1 MNNNPTSTSTSQ
13 LQVTP
18 SYYSHYDVINL
29 ISQKQYTEISQSL
42 THSAQS
48 SLPPQTWGSLLINH
62 LISPSLR
69 TFSNLLS
76 YSTTSASSY
85 TKTNIQ
91 ILNHIFLHFHLSN
104 YNNVIRLFLSNV
116 PVHSQHS
123 YIFLSNALLV
133 LLDISITTNNLSLS
147 LKLLKAFET
156 LLTPSSVVKS
166 ASTTSTPD
174 QSVTSYLNNI
184 EIFNA
189 TCAKFTELIHIYKCF
204 INIELNNVVQA
215 RKNLYDFK
223 CMFRASSVVE
233 DTTKRNLHK
242 RVKHIYTM
250 LKIKLDYI
258 SNTHNKC
265 VKHLT
270 ALINKG
276 GDCDYG
282 LAYYYNV
289 HGVLNL
295 KNGKP
300 AVARLWFIKCLAATQ
315 RNVALMLRF
324 GKMVMFNVGL
334 CLFAEKDYKGCLKI
348 MRELMKEEWG
358 CKQAFVLYR
367 AGVCLVEDDNAK
379 ANVEEGALCFKTAMN
394 VVEKKLFR
402 SGSGSGGRC
411 SDVYEELEGMLMNES
426 VFNMKNKGGSQNA
439 KQHNN
444 SNNSNSNSSGSGNSI
459 YKQTYMKVYIQCYL
473 NLLYCLACMNKHTE
487 VIYYVNRLY
496 VNINKYELTTTTTT
510 TTASLQSI
518 TNNYL
523 INAYIHL
530 NLPSKALALLKQSL
544 TLTSLSPSFKHNI
557 TINYITH
564 SISTSNYIEALT
576 HIRHLLTEY
585 LPTSTSSP
593 PSYMYDIVLYYLL
606 STNNTSTALHVLT
619 HRQLPLAFLSCAHH
633 PSSLN

>member
-1 MNNNPTSTSTSQ
+1 MNNNPTPTPQ
-13 LQVTP
+13 LQLTP
-18 SYYSHYDVINL
+18 SYYYSHYDVINL

-42 THSAQS
+42 THSTQS
-48 SLPPQTWGSLLINH
+48 AFPPQTWGSLLINH
-62 LISPSLR
+62 LISPSLQ

-104 YNNVIRLFLSNV
+104 YNNVIRLFLSNI

-123 YIFLSNALLV
+123 YIFLTNALLV
-133 LLDISITTNNLSLS
+133 LLDIAITTNNLSLS

-189 TCAKFTELIHIYKCF
+189 TWSKFTELVHIYKCF
-204 INIELNNVVQA
+204 VNIELNNVVQA

-300 AVARLWFIKCLAATQ
+300 TVARLWFMKCLATTQ

-334 CLFAEKDYKGCLKI
+334 CLFAVKDYKGCLKI

-358 CKQAFVLYR
+358 CKRAFVLYR

-379 ANVEEGALCFKTAMN
+379 GNVEEGALCFKTAMN
-394 VVEKKLFR
+394 VVEKKLFKSK
-402 SGSGSGGRC
+402 SGSGS

-426 VFNMKNKGGSQNA
+426 VFNMKNKGSKRCSSQNG

-444 SNNSNSNSSGSGNSI
+444 SGNSSNSMNNSGDNSNSI
-459 YKQTYMKVYIQCYL
+459 YKQTYVKVYMQCYL
-473 NLLYCLACMNKHTE
+473 NLLYCLSCMNKHTE
-487 VIYYVNRLY
+487 VIYYINRLY
-496 VNINKYELTTTTTT
+496 VNIKQYDITTTTTT
-510 TTASLQSI
+510 MSLRDLQSI

-530 NLPSKALALLKQSL
+530 NHPSKALALLKQSL

-557 TINYITH
+557 IINYITH
-564 SISTSNYIEALT
+564 SITTSNYIEALT
-576 HIRHLLTEY
+576 HIKHLITEHH
-585 LPTSTSSP
+585 PTSSP
-593 PSYMYDIVLYYLL
+593 PSYIYDIVLYYLL
-606 STNNTSTALHVLT
+606 STNNTSTAIHVLT
-619 HRQLPLAFLSCAHH
+619 RHQLPHFINNS
-633 PSSLN
+633 N